1 MTSDTRD
8 LDDVKQ
14 DLKYD
19 HRNLLTEMRVVKKT
33 GGGDGY
39 ETYQLMYNYD
49 EAGNRVRK
57 RVYFYQEED
66 PMPVFEEDDMTGSWD
81 LVGDEY
87 YVRDVSGKEIAV
99 YHSYDLDHWN
109 VWGTDNVGKIN
120 ANGDKF
126 FYLKDHLGSV
136 RVVLNS
142 SNQIVSA
149 HDYDCWGYPLEN
161 RSYQSDDIDYKFTG
175 KQRDAETGYDYF
187 GARYYDARIGRWGGV
202 EPLLEKYISYS
213 PYQYGLLNPVRLV
226 DANGF
231 DLYIGGDKNLAFSYL
246 QNLFNSD
253 IVSRLSVD
261 DNGKISFNTDG
272 LDTKNDAAIELID
285 NMVNQTSKLF
295 LFEVA
300 DQTTGIARG
309 DPGSTLEK
317 GATVYYDFVNNSNDV
332 TQGLANLSETARNV
346 DNGTGLPNYLPKKGF
361 NGQVTL
367 GKGRWT
373 DPNGTGK
380 YIPIEEIVFH
390 ELAENYER
398 TINNQPYMRKDFSGA
413 HANAVSAASRFS
425 KQKTQPPG
433 KVGRYV
439 PSNKLD

>member
-8 LDDVKQ
+8 LDDAKQ

-57 RVYFYQEED
+57 REYFYQGED

-149 HDYDCWGYPLEN
+149 NDYDCWGYPLEN

-187 GARYYDARIGRWGGV
+187 GARYYDARIANWSSV
-202 EPLLEKYISYS
+202 DPLLKKHIGWNPYNYVLRNPIALIDPDGKDPRRDQLGSKKDVLNVIKNSKDKSY
-213 PYQYGLLNPVRLV
+213 YGLMKSFENDVKGHYLYTRNEGIIDMKHFFAAAYYASMFSQDATVTAGMLYEIGQKIEGERSNFAPE
-226 DANGF
+226 DAN
-231 DLYIGGDKNLAFSYL
+231 
-246 QNLFNSD
+246 
-253 IVSRLSVD
+253 
-261 DNGKISFNTDG
+261 
-272 LDTKNDAAIELID
+272 
-285 NMVNQTSKLF
+285 
-295 LFEVA
+295 
-300 DQTTGIARG
+300 
-309 DPGSTLEK
+309 
-317 GATVYYDFVNNSNDV
+317 
-332 TQGLANLSETARNV
+332 
-346 DNGTGLPNYLPKKGF
+346 
-361 NGQVTL
+361 
-367 GKGRWT
+367 
-373 DPNGTGK
+373 
-380 YIPIEEIVFH
+380 
-390 ELAENYER
+390 
-398 TINNQPYMRKDFSGA
+398 
-413 HANAVSAASRFS
+413 
-425 KQKTQPPG
+425 
-433 KVGRYV
+433 
-439 PSNKLD
+439 SNKLGAEYGTEINSNRENLDIKEFSKYLQSLDPIDPKSEEISEENVYIPKNQYSPELEKRSIYDFLNPKPFYGMDPKDHSKEIFFN